1 MANANAK
8 VAYGEYQNIFNSK
21 EWKVLEAEGAR
32 TQRLLW
38 ASTSTK
44 NPAYHKLLYVNE
56 LIGPNTI
63 NTVPP
68 ATYDLILTEAEVKTT
83 LTTGIEEA
91 QLHLAELKN
100 FGIDYDKITNQLL
113 MDGVESFSKSFDSL
127 MRSLSEKSKKFKKKT
142 SLSIGPANFKKTTE
156 LTISALKSDNV
167 VKRIWQNDY
176 TLWKNNPT
184 EITNR
189 LGWLKSPDYMLAA
202 IPDIEVF
209 VDEVR
214 REGFTHALLM
224 GMGGSS
230 LAPEVFRFV
239 FGVKDGYLDLSV
251 LDSTDA
257 AAVWKYENSLDFNKT
272 LFIVSTKSG
281 GTIETLS
288 FAKYYYNKLLQKFG
302 KLKAGHHFVAITDEG
317 SKLEGLAKQ
326 LNFRKIF
333 FNDPNVGGR
342 FSALT
347 HFGLVPAALIG
358 LDLNKLLNRT
368 QLMKNQCQFE
378 DESNSAA
385 FLGALLGES
394 ALLGRDKIT
403 FLVSPQISS
412 FVSWVEQLIAEST
425 GKEGK
430 GILPVEIETTEN
442 PEFFGKDRIFVYI
455 KLGEDTTFNAFSE
468 ELLGTGYPLIE
479 IKVED
484 PYDLGKEYFRWE
496 FATAVAGWRLKI
508 NPFDQPN
515 VEVAKV
521 AARQTVA
528 AFQKEGKLPELDL
541 LIEEN
546 GVKVFSD
553 VRAENLQSALN
564 NFLSSGES
572 TSEKEKSYIAIQA
585 YLQPTDAVNNMLKEL
600 RKKLLEK
607 CGLAITIGYGPRFL
621 HSTGQ
626 LHKGDSGKGL
636 FIQIISQEDKDLPIP
651 DNPGEE
657 KSIITFN
664 ILKNA
669 QSLGDRQALLDA
681 GRNVLRLEI
690 DHPVNGLEKIL
701 QSLD

>member
-1 MANANAK
+1 M
-8 VAYGEYQNIFNSK
+8 I
-21 EWKVLEAEGAR
+21 
-32 TQRLLW
+32 
-38 ASTSTK
+38 
-44 NPAYHKLLYVNE
+44 
-56 LIGPNTI
+56 
-63 NTVPP
+63 
-68 ATYDLILTEAEVKTT
+68 
-83 LTTGIEEA
+83 
-91 QLHLAELKN
+91 
-100 FGIDYDKITNQLL
+100 
-113 MDGVESFSKSFDSL
+113 
-127 MRSLSEKSKKFKKKT
+127 SLSEKSNRFKKKT
-142 SLSIGPANFKKTTE
+142 SLSIGPDNFKQTAE
-156 LTISALKSDNV
+156 LLAAALKSDNV
-167 VKRIWQNDY
+167 VKRIWQKDY

-189 LGWLKSPDYMLAA
+189 LGWLKSPDYMLEA
-202 IPDIEVF
+202 IPEINIF

-214 REGFTHALLM
+214 REGFTHVLLM

-230 LAPEVFRFV
+230 LAPEVFRLV
-239 FGVKDGYLDLSV
+239 FGVKEGYLDLSV

-257 AAVWKYENSLDFNKT
+257 ASVRKFKNSLDLNKT

-281 GTIETLS
+281 GTVETLS
-288 FAKYYYNKLLQKFG
+288 FAKYYYNQMLQKFG
-302 KLKAGHHFVAITDEG
+302 KERAGHHFVAITDEG

-358 LDLNKLLNRT
+358 LDLNKLLDRT
-368 QLMKNQCQFE
+368 QRMKNECQLE

-385 FLGALLGES
+385 LLGTILGES
-394 ALLGRDKIT
+394 SLLGRDKIT

-442 PEFFGKDRIFVYI
+442 VAFFGKDRIFIYL
-455 KLGEDTTFNAFSE
+455 KLTEDTTFNNFSE
-468 ELLGTGYPLIE
+468 EILKTGYPLIE
-479 IKVED
+479 IEVED
-484 PYDLGKEYFRWE
+484 TYDLGKEYFRWE

-515 VEVAKV
+515 VEAAKV

-528 AFQKEGKLPELDL
+528 TFQKEGKLPQLDL
-541 LIEEN
+541 LTEEN

-553 VRAENLQSALN
+553 IRAGDLKSALN
-564 NFLSSGES
+564 NFLSPVVSNA
-572 TSEKEKSYIAIQA
+572 EKENSYIAIQA
-585 YLQPTDAVNNMLKEL
+585 YLQPTDTINIMLKKL
-600 RKKLLEK
+600 REKLLEK
-607 CGLAITIGYGPRFL
+607 CGMPTTIGYGPRFL

-626 LHKGDSGKGL
+626 LHKGDAGKGF
-636 FIQIISQEDKDLPIP
+636 FIQIITQEENDLPIP

-657 KSIITFN
+657 KSFITFN

-690 DHPVNGLEKIL
+690 DHPVNGLKKIL